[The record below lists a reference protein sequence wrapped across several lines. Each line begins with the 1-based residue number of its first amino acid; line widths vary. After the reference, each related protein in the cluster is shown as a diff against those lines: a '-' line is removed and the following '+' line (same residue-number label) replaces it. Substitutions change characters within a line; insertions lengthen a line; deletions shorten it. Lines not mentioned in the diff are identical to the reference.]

1 MQIAALSKI
10 QIPIWL
16 AYVLIYSDWADFNI
30 PTAFGPRVRNALK
43 AEARSVRLAGLVGA
57 GGLWYGFGKT
67 ISDILAE
74 EQANEF
80 SEMLIK
86 VGFFS
91 LHLYSLLKRQ
101 TLKTFR
107 ARLIEVIDQAQHFAA
122 LGPVGTSGSSG
133 DIAQMFREGLDAAER
148 ELSLDEL
155 RSVPSAR
162 ACSSCFIPDPT
173 SLRLVRSSIFYS
185 MLSPRLNLTMFEKV
199 GDDQEIHTFKSE
211 PYALE
216 SESQHTA
223 SSTPVQTQPHFVWS
237 LYFKLNAKSQTQP
250 HFVQLGPCISNS
262 MLSPR
267 PNLTSFS

>member
-1 MQIAALSKI
+1 MDQDYFSIDSILGGNQRIQCVFKQDLPNLGHLGGGSDRDATALSKI

-148 ELSLDEL
+148 ELFSLAQE
-155 RSVPSAR
+155 SAKR
-162 ACSSCFIPDPT
+162 TKKWYEEND
-173 SLRLVRSSIFYS
+173 R
-185 MLSPRLNLTMFEKV
+185 PR
-199 GDDQEIHTFKSE
+199 
-211 PYALE
+211 
-216 SESQHTA
+216 
-223 SSTPVQTQPHFVWS
+223 
-237 LYFKLNAKSQTQP
+237 
-250 HFVQLGPCISNS
+250 
-262 MLSPR
+262 R
-267 PNLTSFS
+267 

>member
-1 MQIAALSKI
+1 MDQDYFSIDSILGGNQRIQCVFKQDLPNLGHLGGGSDRDIAALSKI

-86 VGFFS
+86 
-91 LHLYSLLKRQ
+91 
-101 TLKTFR
+101 TFR

-148 ELSLDEL
+148 ELFSLAQE
-155 RSVPSAR
+155 SAKR
-162 ACSSCFIPDPT
+162 TKKWYEEND
-173 SLRLVRSSIFYS
+173 R
-185 MLSPRLNLTMFEKV
+185 PR
-199 GDDQEIHTFKSE
+199 
-211 PYALE
+211 
-216 SESQHTA
+216 
-223 SSTPVQTQPHFVWS
+223 
-237 LYFKLNAKSQTQP
+237 
-250 HFVQLGPCISNS
+250 
-262 MLSPR
+262 R
-267 PNLTSFS
+267 